1 MPPLAGQARTGGH
14 VSPLTPPPGEPEELQ
29 GPPRRRLSRWRGA
42 LGVGGGIVALWAVAS
57 VAGGGEAPDSDAA
70 SLADPLTPT
79 TSTSALAAVPTATPP
94 PANAH
99 PTRTTPKPK
108 RSTTTHR
115 ATVTHR
121 ATPTRRATTTTARP
135 TTDAPVYY
143 PNCTAVRAAGKAPLH
158 RGDPGYRSGLDR
170 DKDGLA
176 CDT

>member
-1 MPPLAGQARTGGH
+1 

-29 GPPRRRLSRWRGA
+29 GPPRRRIGRWRGA
-42 LGVGGGIVALWAVAS
+42 LGVGGGIVALWLIAT
-57 VAGGGEAPDSDAA
+57 VAGGGEGPDSDAA

-79 TSTSALAAVPTATPP
+79 TSTSALAAVPTTTPP

-115 ATVTHR
+115 ATATHR
-121 ATPTRRATTTTARP
+121 ATPTHRATTTPARP
-135 TTDAPVYY
+135 TTTHPTSSAYY

-158 RGDPGYRSGLDR
+158 RSDPGYRPALDR